1 MMNLKYA
8 LTFAAL
14 VSSASAMAVQPI
26 GNPSGTVSISGT
38 VRNASCSIGAPSS
51 TTVNFDISKAD
62 INNTSANDVITREN
76 TPVTISFSNCQNTA
90 LGMTVSATDHD
101 TSAVTHGLFDK
112 SVDPDSVLY
121 YYVGLEHSDYVSGG
135 DEASVSGYNIVQV
148 DGNNSASAPIVI
160 KDATGSGNFDLSLST
175 ILMRNGSSSAANLSN
190 RLDTSYTYTFTYA

>member
-62 INNTSANDVITREN
+62 IDNTSANDVITREN
-76 TPVTISFSNCQNTA
+76 TPVTIAVSNCQNTA

-112 SVDPDSVLY
+112 SIDPDRVLY
-121 YYVGLEHSDYVSGG
+121 YYVGLEHSSYVSGG
-135 DEASVSGYNIVQV
+135 DESSVSGYNIVQV

-160 KDATGSGNFDLSLST
+160 KDATGSGKFELSLST
-175 ILMRNGSSSAANLSN
+175 ILMRNGSSSATNLSN
-190 RLDTSYTYTFTYA
+190 KLDTSYTYTFTYA